1 VKIVKRNMTGGG
13 VRCHVGIPPIFALSR
28 GFGPR
33 SLKTAAVFWAGLAF
47 LSACSGESAGQSPK
61 KDSKGVPAVPILVS
75 AVVQKPMPVQ
85 LHAIGNVQAYSTVI
99 VKSLVEGTL
108 TEAYFKEGQE
118 VRKGDLLFKI
128 DPRPFEV
135 QLKQAEAN
143 LARDLA
149 QSENAR
155 QEANR
160 YQDLLQ
166 KQYVSQEQYEQ
177 LRATATAYEGT
188 VLADQAAIDQA
199 KLQLEYCSI
208 RSPIDGVAG
217 TLLVY
222 PGNLVKV
229 NDPDHPLVT
238 INQIHPIYVAFSVPE
253 KNLSEIREYQAHGP
267 LNVEATIPHSPVTPA
282 RGRLTFVDNTVND
295 TTGTIQL
302 KALFPNEGKKLWP
315 GQFVNVVLILTTQR
329 DAIVVPSQA
338 VQTGQ
343 QGSYVF
349 VVKSDRTV
357 ESRPVV
363 VAREVGG
370 ESVIERGLSSGEQ
383 VVTDGQL
390 RLASGTRVEIK
401 SVAPTA
407 ADPEEGSDK
416 NP

>member
-1 VKIVKRNMTGGG
+1 M
-13 VRCHVGIPPIFALSR
+13 
-28 GFGPR
+28 
-33 SLKTAAVFWAGLAF
+33 KTLGRFMAVLVL

-61 KDSKGVPAVPILVS
+61 KDTKGAPAVPVLAS
-75 AVVQKPMPVQ
+75 AVVQKPMPVE
-85 LHAIGNVQAYSTVI
+85 LPAIGNVQAYSTVV

-108 TEAYFKEGQE
+108 TQAYFKEGQE
-118 VRKGDLLFKI
+118 VKKGDLLFTI
-128 DPRPFEV
+128 DFRPFEV

-143 LARDLA
+143 LARDRA

-166 KQYVSQEQYEQ
+166 KEYVSQEQYEQ
-177 LRATATAYEGT
+177 LRATAAAYEGT
-188 VLADQAAIDQA
+188 LLADQAAIDQA
-199 KLQLEYCSI
+199 RLQLDYCSI

-229 NDPDHPLVT
+229 NDPDHPLLT
-238 INQIHPIYVAFSVPE
+238 INQIQPIYVAFSVPE
-253 KNLSEIREYQAHGP
+253 KNLSEIRKYHALGP
-267 LNVEATIPHSPVTPA
+267 LTVDATIPHSPTPPV
-282 RGRLTFVDNTVND
+282 RGRLTFLDNTVNN

-302 KALFPNEGKKLWP
+302 KALFPNETKTLWP
-315 GQFVNVVLILTTQR
+315 GQFVNVVLTLTTQP

-349 VVKSDRTV
+349 VVKPDRTV

-363 VAREVGG
+363 VARVVSG
-370 ESVIERGLSSGEQ
+370 ETVIDRGLASGEQ

-390 RLASGTRVEIK
+390 RLAPGSKVEIK
-401 SVAPTA
+401 TA
-407 ADPEEGSDK
+407 APAAAGPEKAPEK
-416 NP
+416 KQ

>member
-1 VKIVKRNMTGGG
+1 VVSPAVERSYRFD
-13 VRCHVGIPPIFALSR
+13 RCPM
-28 GFGPR
+28 
-33 SLKTAAVFWAGLAF
+33 KTLGRFMAVLVL

-61 KDSKGVPAVPILVS
+61 KDTKGAPAVPVLAS
-75 AVVQKPMPVQ
+75 AVVQKPMPVE
-85 LHAIGNVQAYSTVI
+85 LPAIGNVQAYSTVV

-108 TEAYFKEGQE
+108 TQAYFKEGQE
-118 VRKGDLLFKI
+118 VKKGDLLFTI
-128 DPRPFEV
+128 DFRPFEV

-143 LARDLA
+143 LARDRA

-166 KQYVSQEQYEQ
+166 KEYVSQEQYEQ
-177 LRATATAYEGT
+177 LRATAAAYEGT
-188 VLADQAAIDQA
+188 LLADQAAIDQA
-199 KLQLEYCSI
+199 RLQLDYCSI

-229 NDPDHPLVT
+229 NDPDHPLLT
-238 INQIHPIYVAFSVPE
+238 INQIQPIYVAFSVPE
-253 KNLSEIREYQAHGP
+253 KNLSEIRKYHALGP
-267 LNVEATIPHSPVTPA
+267 LTVDATIPHSPTPPV
-282 RGRLTFVDNTVND
+282 RGRLTFLDNTVNN

-302 KALFPNEGKKLWP
+302 KALFPNETKTLWP
-315 GQFVNVVLILTTQR
+315 GQFVNVVLTLTTQP

-349 VVKSDRTV
+349 VVKPDRTV

-363 VAREVGG
+363 VARVVSG
-370 ESVIERGLSSGEQ
+370 ETVIDRGLASGEQ

-390 RLASGTRVEIK
+390 RLAPGSKVEIK
-401 SVAPTA
+401 TA
-407 ADPEEGSDK
+407 APAAAGPEKAPEK
-416 NP
+416 KQ

>member
-1 VKIVKRNMTGGG
+1 
-13 VRCHVGIPPIFALSR
+13 
-28 GFGPR
+28 
-33 SLKTAAVFWAGLAF
+33 
-47 LSACSGESAGQSPK
+47 
-61 KDSKGVPAVPILVS
+61 
-75 AVVQKPMPVQ
+75 
-85 LHAIGNVQAYSTVI
+85 
-99 VKSLVEGTL
+99 
-108 TEAYFKEGQE
+108 
-118 VRKGDLLFKI
+118 
-128 DPRPFEV
+128 
-135 QLKQAEAN
+135 
-143 LARDLA
+143 
-149 QSENAR
+149 
-155 QEANR
+155 
-160 YQDLLQ
+160 
-166 KQYVSQEQYEQ
+166 
-177 LRATATAYEGT
+177 